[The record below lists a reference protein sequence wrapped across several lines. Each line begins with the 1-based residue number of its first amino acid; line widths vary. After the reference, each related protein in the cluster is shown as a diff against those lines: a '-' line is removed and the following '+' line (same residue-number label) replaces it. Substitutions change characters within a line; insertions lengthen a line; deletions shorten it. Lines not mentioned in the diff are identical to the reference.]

1 MSERYRCS
9 KQYCCFPLNELS
21 YPGKGRR
28 GDREGSLTCSLF
40 FPRSRTYRG
49 TDLVKYAVTKGA
61 LTMASTAWMKDK
73 DDRAMALVMQPMLE
87 VKSV

>member
-1 MSERYRCS
+1 MTEY
-9 KQYCCFPLNELS
+9 
-21 YPGKGRR
+21 
-28 GDREGSLTCSLF
+28 
-40 FPRSRTYRG
+40 PRSTICHG
-49 TDLVKYAVTKGA
+49 ADLVKYAVTKGT

>member
-1 MSERYRCS
+1 MRHKSSALRRPCENVS
-9 KQYCCFPLNELS
+9 AQVVPLL
-21 YPGKGRR
+21 
-28 GDREGSLTCSLF
+28 
-40 FPRSRTYRG
+40 PRSTICRG

-73 DDRAMALVMQPMLE
+73 DDRAVALVMQPMLE